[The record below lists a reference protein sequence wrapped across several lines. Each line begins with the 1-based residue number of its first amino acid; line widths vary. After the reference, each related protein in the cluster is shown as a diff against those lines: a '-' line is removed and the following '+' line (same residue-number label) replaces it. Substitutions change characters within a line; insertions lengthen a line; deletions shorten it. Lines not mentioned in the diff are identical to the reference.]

1 MVRANE
7 TPVEEQLKFGDEWVK
22 QWEAEYGVSLC
33 KPNKH
38 YTLSYDNLC
47 IRLKDYLKNIWTVR
61 NFFPKTYRVDCPF
74 IEMNPPLK
82 KQWRSK
88 TWILTSRKITAFH
101 TKELLSLCKS
111 PLIQL
116 LTLFLYFL
124 QGERNENK
132 LNPPE
137 RVKVQGSDSGSYRL
151 EQMLQTLKNLPNRNR
166 NPFTKKDWE
175 IYVLDNYAVHIM
187 SEIRKALWD
196 RSYVLVLMGGGI
208 TDFIQQNDTHI
219 HQRLK
224 NHRNS
229 ESALMIDKLQ
239 AKKNKVPSPTQ
250 DKNTGL
256 NLKWIK

>member
-1 MVRANE
+1 M
-7 TPVEEQLKFGDEWVK
+7 
-22 QWEAEYGVSLC
+22 
-33 KPNKH
+33 
-38 YTLSYDNLC
+38 
-47 IRLKDYLKNIWTVR
+47 
-61 NFFPKTYRVDCPF
+61 
-74 IEMNPPLK
+74 
-82 KQWRSK
+82 
-88 TWILTSRKITAFH
+88 
-101 TKELLSLCKS
+101 
-111 PLIQL
+111 
-116 LTLFLYFL
+116 
-124 QGERNENK
+124 
-132 LNPPE
+132 
-137 RVKVQGSDSGSYRL
+137 KVQGSDSGSYRL
-151 EQMLQTLKNLPNRNR
+151 EQMLQTIKNLPNRNR

-219 HQRLK
+219 HQPLK